1 LTWFV
6 LTASLLI
13 IFVAGLRPR
22 FDELVTICQAEP
34 CIALTLLPDDVTVLE
49 SLGLSI
55 EFYAGYHVGI
65 EIFSATVISLLGGLI
80 FWRRFQDGM
89 GILVAFALVLFGA
102 SFMVEADSAL
112 MKLYPTFQPGL
123 NLLNALSGVPF
134 VLLFYLF
141 PDGRFVPRWTYWPA
155 AALTI
160 TALADPL
167 LQKTGSRITS
177 GIFSSVLLAV
187 FLVCLLVGVF
197 AQVYRY
203 RHISNPIERQQTKW
217 VVFGLTGLFFV
228 VLIWSLFVEIAPP
241 RPGYPR
247 MLFNL
252 VIHTFAFGLFML
264 FPVTVVISI
273 LRYRLW
279 DIDLVI
285 RRTLMYG
292 MLTGLLAIVY
302 FGSVL
307 VTQTIFQIFTG
318 RTENS
323 QLTIVLSTLV
333 IAALFNP
340 LRRRVQMLINRRF
353 YRQNYDAAL
362 TLAHFAATARDEVDL
377 TNLTHELVR
386 VVDKTMRPAH
396 ISLWLREN
404 EPEGDP

>member
-1 LTWFV
+1 
-6 LTASLLI
+6 
-13 IFVAGLRPR
+13 
-22 FDELVTICQAEP
+22 
-34 CIALTLLPDDVTVLE
+34 
-49 SLGLSI
+49 
-55 EFYAGYHVGI
+55 
-65 EIFSATVISLLGGLI
+65 
-80 FWRRFQDGM
+80 M

-112 MKLYPTFQPGL
+112 MKLYPAFQPGL

-141 PDGRFVPRWTYWPA
+141 PDGRFVPRWAYWPA